1 MKKVKLSS
9 FTVMFLVFSIVFI
22 ALILIKDNKIEL
34 YEQVTIEQGDTLW
47 ALAEQYRGKMDKH
60 DWIHTVKKQN
70 ELTTEA
76 VVSGQT
82 LIVPVE
88 KNSIYLAEGYSQND
102 AQSIKVARENN
113 EAK

>member
-1 MKKVKLSS
+1 
-9 FTVMFLVFSIVFI
+9 MFLVFSIVFI
-22 ALILIKDNKIEL
+22 ALILIKDDKIEL

-47 ALAEQYRGKMDKH
+47 TLAEQYRGKMDKH

-88 KNSIYLAEGYSQND
+88 KNSIYLTERNEPYD